1 MLRPLKVLVAITQ
14 PLNEIS
20 EIVIPQNC
28 GSGVWPYLGTV
39 VRRNELGLILQNLNL
54 PVYGFFPSNRFQIHD
69 GIVTQSW
76 HVRVWPGTQQTQGM

>member
-1 MLRPLKVLVAITQ
+1 MLRPLKVLVATTQ

-39 VRRNELGLILQNLNL
+39 VRRNELGLILQNCNL
-54 PVYGFFPSNRFQIHD
+54 PVYSYTILASRIMTSLTNLINSGA
-69 GIVTQSW
+69 
-76 HVRVWPGTQQTQGM
+76 RVGRT